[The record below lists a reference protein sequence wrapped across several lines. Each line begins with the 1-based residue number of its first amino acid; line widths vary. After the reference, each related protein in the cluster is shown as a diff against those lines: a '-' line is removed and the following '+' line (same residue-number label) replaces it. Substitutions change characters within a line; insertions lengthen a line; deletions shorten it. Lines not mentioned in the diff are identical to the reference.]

1 MTARETTGAAAEGP
15 ADAATLKRAFG
26 SFATGITIVTGMRPD
41 GQPFGL
47 TASSFQAVSL
57 APPLVL
63 YNVQRGAA
71 SLDFL
76 AARQMFCAN
85 VLRHDQAWMA
95 RQFAER
101 RPDRFSGVDWTPGL
115 GGCPLI
121 DGALASFECRLWT
134 TYDGGDHVIV
144 IGNVVRQSHAEEGEP
159 LVYFRGGFLD
169 RPSQQP
175 RA

>member
-1 MTARETTGAAAEGP
+1 MIMLEP
-15 ADAATLKRAFG
+15 VDAAMLKRAFG
-26 SFATGITIVTGMRPD
+26 SFATGITIIAGLRPD
-41 GQPFGL
+41 GEPFGL

-57 APPLVL
+57 NPPLVL

-76 AARQMFCAN
+76 AQSGAFCAN

-101 RPDRFSGVDWTPGL
+101 RPDRFANVGWVPGF

-121 DGALASFECRLWT
+121 EGALASFECRLWN

-144 IGNVVRQSHAEEGEP
+144 IGSVVRHDTAEDGEP

-169 RPSQQP
+169 RPMQQI

>member
-1 MTARETTGAAAEGP
+1 MSAAAQG
-15 ADAATLKRAFG
+15 DVTTLKRAFG
-26 SFATGITIVTGMRPD
+26 SFATGITIVTGLRPD
-41 GQPFGL
+41 GAPFGL

-71 SLDFL
+71 SLEFL
-76 AARQMFCAN
+76 AQRRAFCAN

-101 RPDRFSGVDWTPGL
+101 RPDRFSGVDWKPGHC
-115 GGCPLI
+115 GCPLI
-121 DGALASFECRLWT
+121 DGALARFECRLWN

-159 LVYFRGGFLD
+159 LVYFRGAFLE
-169 RPSQQP
+169 RAAQQV

>member
-1 MTARETTGAAAEGP
+1 MTATAEVEP
-15 ADAATLKRAFG
+15 AMLKRAFG

-41 GQPFGL
+41 GEPFGL

-71 SLDFL
+71 SLNFL
-76 AARQMFCAN
+76 AESRVFCAN

-101 RPDRFSGVDWTPGL
+101 RPDRFSGVEYTPGL
-115 GGCPLI
+115 DACPLI
-121 DGALASFECRLWT
+121 EGALATFECRLWN

-144 IGNVVRQSHAEEGEP
+144 IGNVVRQHCVEEGEP

-169 RPSQQP
+169 RPAAQA

>member
-1 MTARETTGAAAEGP
+1 MSAAAHG
-15 ADAATLKRAFG
+15 DVATLKRAFG
-26 SFATGITIVTGMRPD
+26 SFATGITIVTGLRPD
-41 GQPFGL
+41 GKPFGL

-57 APPLVL
+57 TPPLVL

-76 AARQMFCAN
+76 AERQMFCAN

-101 RPDRFSGVDWTPGL
+101 RPDRFNGVDWTPGQE
-115 GGCPLI
+115 GCPVI
-121 DGALASFECRLWT
+121 DGALASFECRLWN

-159 LVYFRGGFLD
+159 LVYFRGSFLE
-169 RPSQQP
+169 RPAQQL